1 MYKLALLGMLHGIK
15 VALSYDT
22 YWLLSDPK
30 AEAISVYK
38 WLYHFKVRTWCRG
51 SVCAKYLCQR
61 PSKFPSQTAPRCN
74 FAIDE
79 QNAYVAVCIYKQIR
93 VSRSS
98 RGYT

>member
-1 MYKLALLGMLHGIK
+1 MYKLAQLGMLHGIK

-51 SVCAKYLCQR
+51 SMCAKYM
-61 PSKFPSQTAPRCN
+61 SKA
-74 FAIDE
+74 
-79 QNAYVAVCIYKQIR
+79 KQIPIADNA
-93 VSRSS
+93 
-98 RGYT
+98 TL